1 MKKIILILIII
12 SFSDFYSQT
21 TKLKVSES
29 AEFRDEKRSEGVLAL
44 HTTPSGKTGLIRA
57 SKKSFLVD
65 VFDKNLNQTHTE
77 LIESSK
83 KEYFFEYV
91 TFGDEIK
98 FITIEEPSKR
108 ERIVYCITY
117 NIEKKSFNKK
127 ELFKANVEKGGLF
140 TGRNKRSTNVVISPN
155 GQYIAIAT
163 DNVKKN
169 LNSYLVHVFDAST
182 MNLVFKKSYQEHEDN
197 YFEPNDVAVDNDGNA
212 FTLGKLFTVGK
223 SQKKDGEAN
232 YEFMLYKL
240 SKNDTKNIK
249 IKLEEGKHVASL
261 RMVLVQNRLN
271 ILGFYSEERAGR
283 IKGGCNFNIDTN
295 SLTINNSKNTPLP
308 KSVYE
313 DLFSEAKAE
322 RLDDKK
328 KEFKAYYVDY
338 VIPDEKGNTFVLAE
352 EFYVTQQY
360 VMTGP
365 NGAGY
370 YQTIYHYDDILVLKF
385 DVNGD
390 IAWGRSI
397 FKKANAPS
405 YNAFFKDDQLH
416 VLLNSGKNLKE
427 KSDGRTKV
435 KKGFLESTALY
446 DINFK
451 NNGEVSYDK
460 IQDNKGNN
468 FYHPYYGTYN
478 AGKFILMSW
487 GRNKQFMMLE

>member
-271 ILGFYSEERAGR
+271 ILGFYFLS
-283 IKGGCNFNIDTN
+283 NIMSISTVPVN
-295 SLTINNSKNTPLP
+295 PP
-308 KSVYE
+308 K
-313 DLFSEAKAE
+313 
-322 RLDDKK
+322 
-328 KEFKAYYVDY
+328 
-338 VIPDEKGNTFVLAE
+338 
-352 EFYVTQQY
+352 
-360 VMTGP
+360 
-365 NGAGY
+365 
-370 YQTIYHYDDILVLKF
+370 KF
-385 DVNGD
+385 DTL
-390 IAWGRSI
+390 
-397 FKKANAPS
+397 S
-405 YNAFFKDDQLH
+405 Y
-416 VLLNSGKNLKE
+416 
-427 KSDGRTKV
+427 
-435 KKGFLESTALY
+435 
-446 DINFK
+446 II
-451 NNGEVSYDK
+451 SYL
-460 IQDNKGNN
+460 
-468 FYHPYYGTYN
+468 FTM
-478 AGKFILMSW
+478 F
-487 GRNKQFMMLE
+487 